1 MESLD
6 GEQREDRMKESSCRI
21 RIDFLENRV
30 VDYIPEYKIWIKIF
44 LYVISYIGTNN

>member
-21 RIDFLENRV
+21 GIDSLENRA
-30 VDYIPEYKIWIKIF
+30 VDYIPEYTVLIKKLF
-44 LYVISYIGTNN
+44 M